1 MNSSDVSVPQQ
12 DPIDPPPAARS
23 PRERRLIREVRAA
36 IGVAALACVLT
47 LLGNIEAQREILE
60 SRSDLQKQLA
70 ELDAMS
76 RQARALA
83 GQAQN
88 ASADIETRISALD
101 GRLSDTQTQQTT
113 LSALYRDLSINKE
126 EVVLAEVEQAVS
138 IANQELLLAGD
149 VRLAINAMEDAE
161 RRLERINHPS
171 LQGIRRVVDQDL
183 RRLRAIPVADVSG
196 MSLRLENLANSVD
209 QLPLA
214 AAARPVPPA
223 KMKDK
228 KPEGFWANLGDKF
241 LTEIGQA
248 VRIQRSEGEALPPL
262 APDQTFFL
270 RQNLR
275 LRLLTARQ
283 SLLSHDE
290 TNYRGDLRLASR
302 WLDSW
307 YDKQDKG
314 VKQAGDTLRL
324 MIDSPTS
331 IHLPDVAASLNAIRD
346 HQSARTLGRVK

>member
-1 MNSSDVSVPQQ
+1 MSSNDDSSTQQ
-12 DPIDPPPAARS
+12 DSQETTAPARS
-23 PRERRLIREVRAA
+23 PREKRLVREVRAA

-47 LLGNIEAQREILE
+47 ILGNIESQREILE
-60 SRSDLQKQLA
+60 SRSDLQKQLS
-70 ELDAMS
+70 ELDASS

-83 GQAQN
+83 TQSQ
-88 ASADIETRISALD
+88 SATLETETRLSALD
-101 GRLSDTQTQQTT
+101 NRIIDMQTQQTA

-126 EVVLAEVEQAVS
+126 EVVLAEVEQAVA

-149 VRLAINAMEDAE
+149 VRLAIRAMEDAE
-161 RRLERINHPS
+161 RRLERIERPS

-196 MSLRLENLANSVD
+196 MSLRLENLANAVD

-214 AAARPVPPA
+214 ASARPIASA
-223 KMKDK
+223 KVKDK
-228 KPEGFWANLGDKF
+228 KPEGFWAALSDKL
-241 LTEIGQA
+241 LTELGES

-283 SLLSHDE
+283 ALLSHDD
-290 TNYRGDLRLASR
+290 TNYRGDLKLASR
-302 WLDSW
+302 WLENW
-307 YDKQDKG
+307 YDKQDRG
-314 VKQAGDTLRL
+314 VKQALESLRL
-324 MIDSPTS
+324 MIESPTS
-331 IHLPDVAASLNAIRD
+331 INLPDVAASLNAIRD
-346 HQSARTLGRVK
+346 HKSTHASGHSK